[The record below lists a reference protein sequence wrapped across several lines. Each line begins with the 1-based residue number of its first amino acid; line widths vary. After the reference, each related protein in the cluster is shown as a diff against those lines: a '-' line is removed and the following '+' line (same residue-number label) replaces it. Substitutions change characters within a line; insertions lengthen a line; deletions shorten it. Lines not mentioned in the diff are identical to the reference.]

1 MRILI
6 WLGLA
11 LLVILALRKK
21 VRTGLTPPNGTNRA
35 APGSTGDNHT
45 NHANRTNRAN
55 LGPGESMVC
64 CAYCAI
70 YVPLSESVHH
80 AGKSYC
86 CSAHARQSA

>member
-21 VRTGLTPPNGTNRA
+21 VRTGLTPPNGANPA
-35 APGSTGDNHT
+35 APGSTTHNHV
-45 NHANRTNRAN
+45 NRAN
-55 LGPGESMVC
+55 LGAGESMVC

-86 CSAHARQSA
+86 CSAHAQQSA